1 MQVLAGPGLADA
13 SSRTVSK
20 SRAELS
26 APRHPPSTVFVCRCY
41 DPFRVTYDVFE
52 TTYGFLRTMF
62 DVLRTTK
69 IPLDAL
75 HSPPSRCTRD
85 TSGSSPRSNR
95 SSSGGR
101 GDSRLRFAN
110 VVLRVADNALRD
122 VEVARHPQHPPA
134 NSRRNASPTIPLIRR
149 ARIKS

>member
-1 MQVLAGPGLADA
+1 MQVLAGPGSADA

-52 TTYGFLRTMF
+52 TTYGFLRAMF
-62 DVLRTTK
+62 NILRTTK

-75 HSPPSRCTRD
+75 HSPPSR
-85 TSGSSPRSNR
+85 NR
-95 SSSGGR
+95 SSSGRR

-110 VVLRVADNALRD
+110 VVLRVTDNALRD
-122 VEVARHPQHPPA
+122 VEVAHHPQHPPA